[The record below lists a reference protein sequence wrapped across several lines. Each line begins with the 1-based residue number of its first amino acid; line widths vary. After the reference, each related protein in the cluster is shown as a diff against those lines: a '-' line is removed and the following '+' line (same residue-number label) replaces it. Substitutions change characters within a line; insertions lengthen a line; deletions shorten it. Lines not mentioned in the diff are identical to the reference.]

1 MVLRNFTSLRISIS
15 NAILIFLLLVMAFFM
30 VIPFVWMVSTSFRL
44 PAESF
49 SLPPQ
54 WLPRQ
59 FVVENYRQ
67 VFELV
72 PLIPFALNSV
82 KISTIITSGQ
92 LLISAMAAYAFARLD
107 FRGKNILFLLL
118 MSSLMVPS
126 QVTIVPVF
134 VVIRSLGLND
144 THWALILPGLVSAFG
159 IFLLR
164 QFFLTLPS
172 DLEDAAKID
181 GANPPQ
187 IFFWII
193 LPLSV
198 PALSVLAI
206 FTFNASWNDFFRPL
220 IFLTTW
226 DKFTLPL
233 GLVTLRGVEG
243 TGSISIV
250 LAGVTLTILP
260 VLLIFL
266 LAQRYLI
273 EGITMTG
280 LKG

>member
-1 MVLRNFTSLRISIS
+1 MRPAQFALTRS
-15 NAILIFLLLVMAFFM
+15 AITGGVVNTLLILVAALMT
-30 VIPFVWMVSTSFRL
+30 VPFAWMFSTSFRI

-54 WLPRQ
+54 WIPRQ
-59 FVVENYRQ
+59 FIVENYRR

-72 PLIPFALNSV
+72 PFVPFALNSL
-82 KISTIITSGQ
+82 KISTIITAGQ
-92 LLISAMAAYAFARLD
+92 LLTSAMAAYAFARLD

-118 MSSLMVPS
+118 MSSLMVPG

-134 VVIRSLGLND
+134 VVIRTLGLSD
-144 THWALILPGLVSAFG
+144 THWALILPGLTSAFG

-172 DLEDAAKID
+172 ELEDAAKID
-181 GANPPQ
+181 GANPLQ
-187 IFFWII
+187 IFLRVII
-193 LPLSV
+193 PLGV

-206 FTFNASWNDFFRPL
+206 FTFNASWNEFFRPL
-220 IFLTTW
+220 IFLQTW
-226 DKFTLPL
+226 EKFTLPL

-243 TGSISIV
+243 TGSISVV
-250 LAGVTLTILP
+250 LAGVSLALVP
-260 VLLIFL
+260 VLIIFL